1 MMTVDTDQA
10 EQTGGPRSALR
21 VMGILEALAA
31 ERAGLSLAKLCD
43 RLQLPKTSVFSLL
56 RSLEWGG
63 YVQSNNGRYTLG
75 SQALKLGAALNRTQ
89 TFPDSVRPVLEWLGR
104 ETAETILLAVPLEQG
119 REISYIDVIE
129 SESPLRFAIR
139 PGSRRPLYCTA
150 PGKAMLAFMPRHFQE
165 LYLEQTKFIKFTPDS
180 LSESELAALLP
191 EIRRQGIFVD
201 VNSIIDGATGI
212 ASPCFDGGGE
222 VSCAITV
229 AGPTARLLDAR
240 ERIERL
246 VLQAAQRISDILGY
260 DGPYPPPEGS

>member
-1 MMTVDTDQA
+1 MTVETDQA
-10 EQTGGPRSALR
+10 EQAGGPRSALR

-31 ERAGLSLAKLCD
+31 ERTGLTLAKLCD

-63 YVQSNNGRYTLG
+63 YVQSDNGRYTLG
-75 SQALKLGAALNRTQ
+75 DQALRLGAAMNQTQ
-89 TFPDSVRPVLEWLGR
+89 TFPNSVRPVLEWLGR
-104 ETAETILLAVPLEQG
+104 ETAETVLLAVSVEQG
-119 REISYIDVIE
+119 QEIVYVDVIE

-150 PGKAMLAFMPRHFQE
+150 PGKAMLAFLPAQFQTS
-165 LYLEQTKFIKFTPDS
+165 YLERTKFVRFTPDS
-180 LSESELAALLP
+180 LSEAELAALLP
-191 EIRRQGIFVD
+191 EIRRRGIFVD

-212 ASPCFDGGGE
+212 ASPCFDGSGN

-229 AGPTARLLDAR
+229 AGPTARLLEAR

-246 VLQAAQRISDILGY
+246 VLEAARRMSRILGY
-260 DGPYPPPEGS
+260 NGPYPLPE